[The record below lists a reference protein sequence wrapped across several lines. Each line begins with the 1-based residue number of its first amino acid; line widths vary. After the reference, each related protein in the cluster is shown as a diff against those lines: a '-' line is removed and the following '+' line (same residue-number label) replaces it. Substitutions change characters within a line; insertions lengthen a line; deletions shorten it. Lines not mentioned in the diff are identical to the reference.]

1 MVSTYLLSA
10 LRYIVQIVRL
20 GRQKNGE
27 DLFCQLSISGMRT
40 DVKRPRLMMVLIKRG
55 LTGATGAPNGP
66 G

>member
-1 MVSTYLLSA
+1 MGFNLFAQRIA
-10 LRYIVQIVRL
+10 LCCANTRVRL
-20 GRQKNGE
+20 AKKMETIYFANF
-27 DLFCQLSISGMRT
+27 LYLAT

>member
-1 MVSTYLLSA
+1 VSTYLLSA
-10 LRYIVQIVRL
+10 LRYVVQI
-20 GRQKNGE
+20 GRFGWQKNGD

-40 DVKRPRLMMVLIKRG
+40 GVKRPRLMMVLIKRG